1 MNTIFLEEW
10 GTTAAAAL
18 RKPREFDRWCGLFVK
33 VACGIELTDE
43 EKKTRAYDVFSAMKI
58 EQKIDKMK
66 CKYEKK
72 TTPQNVDNQEN
83 DLGKT
88 KTKTTTIT
96 KTITNTKEREF
107 RERLSPTLD
116 EVKKLCE
123 TEKYTFDPV
132 KFHAHY
138 SSIGWTVNGQPVTEW
153 QALAA
158 KWEATQQQHNNNLKN
173 NNNGRNN
180 NNTGD
185 ANRDGFSGNYPAE
198 QETIHLQMEG
208 QP

>member
-58 EQKIDKMK
+58 EQKIDKMQ

-72 TTPQNVDNQEN
+72 MTHQNVDNQEN
-83 DLGKT
+83 DLGNT
-88 KTKTTTIT
+88 KTKTTIT
-96 KTITNTKEREF
+96 KIKTNTIERES
-107 RERLSPTLD
+107 RERQTPTLD
-116 EVKKLCE
+116 EVKKICE
-123 TEKYTFDPV
+123 TEKYTFDPI

-138 SSIGWTVNGQPVTEW
+138 SSIGWIVNGNAVTDW
-153 QALAA
+153 KALAA
-158 KWEATQQQHNNNLKN
+158 KWESTQQQHNNNLKTNNYGRDKN
-173 NNNGRNN
+173 NN
-180 NNTGD
+180 
-185 ANRDGFSGNYPAE
+185 DGFSGTGYTGD
-198 QETIHLQMEG
+198 TI
-208 QP
+208 